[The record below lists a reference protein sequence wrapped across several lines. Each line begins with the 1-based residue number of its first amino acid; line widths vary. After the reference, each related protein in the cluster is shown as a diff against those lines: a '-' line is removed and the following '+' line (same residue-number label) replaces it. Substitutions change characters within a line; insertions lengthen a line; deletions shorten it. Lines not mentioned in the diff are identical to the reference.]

1 MANLNVP
8 KIFDISRKRRKS
20 IPGERP
26 GTFEI
31 KENAIS
37 SKINV
42 YCYNTNELDELETD
56 DIFEAQDF
64 IKKYSDRFSWLDIK
78 GLGSQEV
85 LNNLQETYNINSLV
99 MEDIVN
105 THQRPKCEEYKDY
118 IFAVSRMMELDRGLV
133 LNNEQLSFICFH
145 KLLITFQENY
155 DDVLDPIRN
164 RLRKYS
170 GTGMRTL
177 GPSYLMYALMDN
189 VIDHYFAII
198 NRLGDELE
206 LVEDHLYQRPQKFL
220 MYRIQGVKKIML
232 ALRRAAWPERDKI
245 NEMMRNQ
252 SSFINE
258 EVKVYIRD
266 AYDHSIEIIDL
277 IESYKETTTSLMDVY
292 LSLMSNRMNEIM
304 KFLTII
310 SAIFIPLT
318 FIAGV
323 YGMNFAYQDP
333 KTGEILKNNMP
344 ELYAPNAYIYVLLV
358 MFLIA
363 AFQIW
368 YFVKKGWF
376 KD

>member
-20 IPGERP
+20 IPGEKP

-31 KENAIS
+31 KENAIT

-42 YCYNTNELDELETD
+42 YCYSANEIEELETSN
-56 DIFEAQDF
+56 IFDAINFTKQHDGWF
-64 IKKYSDRFSWLDIK
+64 CWLDIK

-85 LNNLQETYNINSLV
+85 LNEIQREFHINSLV

-105 THQRPKCEEYKDY
+105 THQRPKCEEYEDY
-118 IFAVSRMMELDRGLV
+118 LFAVSRMMELDRGLI

-155 DDVLDPIRN
+155 DDVLDPIRT
-164 RLRKYS
+164 RLKKYA
-170 GTGMRTL
+170 GTPMRIL
-177 GPSYLMYALMDN
+177 GPSYLMYALMDT

-198 NRLGDELE
+198 NRLGDELD

-232 ALRRAAWPERDKI
+232 VLRRAAWPERDKI
-245 NEMMRNQ
+245 NDMLRMQ
-252 SSFINE
+252 SEFINE
-258 EVKVYIRD
+258 EVKVFIRD
-266 AYDHSIEIIDL
+266 AYDHSIQAIDI

-344 ELYAPNAYIYVLLV
+344 ELYAPNAYLYVLIV

-363 AFQIW
+363 AVQIW
-368 YFVKKGWF
+368 YFAKKGWF